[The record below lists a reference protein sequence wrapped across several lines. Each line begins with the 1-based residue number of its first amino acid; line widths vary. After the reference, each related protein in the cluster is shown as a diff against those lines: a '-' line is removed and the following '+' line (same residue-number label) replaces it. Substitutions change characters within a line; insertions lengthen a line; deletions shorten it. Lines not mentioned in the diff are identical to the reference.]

1 MQQKYVWDIAVQE
14 KYTEKKRKIANE
26 VSRMVSFGG
35 NVKDM
40 RLKLRQL
47 NIL

>member
-1 MQQKYVWDIAVQE
+1 METKYVWDIAVQE
-14 KYTEKKRKIANE
+14 KFTLKKRKIVDE
-26 VSRMVSFGG
+26 VSQMISFGG

-40 RLKLRQL
+40 KTKLRQL

>member
-1 MQQKYVWDIAVQE
+1 MEQKYVWDVAVQE
-14 KYTEKKRKIANE
+14 KYSERKRKIANE
-26 VSRMVSFGG
+26 ISHMISFGG

-40 RLKLRQL
+40 RVKLRQL